1 MTFAARVKEAEAAL
15 RIAQAGARVQLASKE
30 RAAAEISAARMAR
43 RVAEANQAALTAK
56 LGETERDVKRKLIL
70 ARTMIIS
77 KSDLTGTQ
85 ARRDAE
91 AADVLAATEQINMK
105 GEAIVVA
112 EADLKIAE
120 ANLDNAQAIVEEK
133 EAALD
138 QAEQD
143 LARTEI
149 RSPIDG
155 VIIKRDINPGQ
166 TVAVSLEAK
175 MLFNIANDLSEME
188 VHGKLDEADIGQVKP
203 GQKVAFTV
211 DAYPERQFEA
221 DVRQV
226 RMAHEV
232 VQNVVTYTVVISAS
246 NLELLLFPGM
256 TANLVIRIDESA
268 DVLKIPNQ
276 ALRFRPGGE
285 PPASENSNMTSGV
298 VWVSDPDRQRPVP
311 VPVALGRSDS
321 NGTEL
326 RSGSLTEG
334 QPVIVGVAV
343 SEVRR
348 TVWNPSGISAV
359 PEPLIRAVNF
369 DKQYHVGGAVVRAV
383 SDVSFDVEPGEFV
396 AVIGRS
402 GSGKSDSDELA
413 RSVGDARRRAIP
425 VEGSRSR
432 QARPEPTGCAALPRN
447 RLRVPDVFVVAA
459 IQRLG
464 KCRTAAC
471 LCRCEAPR
479 PATQGTECAGPRRTL
494 SSARAL
500 AVSIVRRRAAT
511 RGDCPR
517 NRERTVFDPRR

>member
-1 MTFAARVKEAEAAL
+1 MRRFVMVLLLLIPAIAGLIFLYSFNNVGNDYTEFLHRSTKGIREELVDLTSVAMSWRPGRDMLPIADINAFMDRMSGAYANARELLESQPDKYITAPIERGRFATVVRATGTLNPISTVDVGSELSGRIAEVLVDFNDKVRAGQVLARLDPVTFAARVKEAEAAL

-91 AADVLAATEQINMK
+91 TADVLAATEQINMK

-112 EADLKIAE
+112 EADLRIAE

-343 SEVRR
+343 SEVGAG
-348 TVWNPSGISAV
+348 PFGI
-359 PEPLIRAVNF
+359 
-369 DKQYHVGGAVVRAV
+369 
-383 SDVSFDVEPGEFV
+383 
-396 AVIGRS
+396 
-402 GSGKSDSDELA
+402 
-413 RSVGDARRRAIP
+413 
-425 VEGSRSR
+425 
-432 QARPEPTGCAALPRN
+432 
-447 RLRVPDVFVVAA
+447 
-459 IQRLG
+459 RLG
-464 KCRTAAC
+464 
-471 LCRCEAPR
+471 
-479 PATQGTECAGPRRTL
+479 
-494 SSARAL
+494 
-500 AVSIVRRRAAT
+500 
-511 RGDCPR
+511 
-517 NRERTVFDPRR
+517 F